1 VECPASNKD
10 DGDPR
15 RILSDADAI
24 ADTDTVSP
32 ACKIG
37 VVLDPIEA
45 VRLMG
50 ILASAECVRGLSKA
64 TGKKE

>member
-1 VECPASNKD
+1 MSQRV
-10 DGDPR
+10 
-15 RILSDADAI
+15 
-24 ADTDTVSP
+24 TDVNRHCLPVDSP

-50 ILASAECVRGLSKA
+50 ILASAECVRRLSKA
-64 TGKKE
+64 SQ